1 MTKNVSIDD
10 QGLGGLGGRDA
21 DSFSPLCSFLW
32 GLFRFT
38 GIQLRKEGIKAL
50 KKDFDFQVLLFLK
63 KKNGCCC
70 LRLIRLLACS

>member
-1 MTKNVSIDD
+1 MSIGD

-32 GLFRFT
+32 GLFRLT

-63 KKNGCCC
+63 KEK
-70 LRLIRLLACS
+70 RVLLAFD